1 MLITA
6 YSFLPGEKVKVYFE
20 LLGDWERRELSSG
33 DGITGTILFLVAHLI
48 AASEREKVTS

>member
-6 YSFLPGEKVKVYFE
+6 YSYLPGEKAKVYFE

-33 DGITGTILFLVAHLI
+33 VGITGTILFLVAHLI